1 MYIAKTKI
9 LTTLQVYYYMP
20 DYHNLIQEFVWQYND
35 RHPAFPRTHK
45 FLNFWHKEIDAVI
58 ESVNLSF
65 IDYENRTHIKKGIL
79 DI

>member
-1 MYIAKTKI
+1 MYIVKKKI

-20 DYHNLIQEFVWQYND
+20 DYHNLIQEFILQYND
-35 RHPAFPRTHK
+35 RQPNFPKTHK
-45 FLNFWHKEIDAVI
+45 FLNFWHKEIEAVI

>member
-1 MYIAKTKI
+1 MYIVKKKI

-20 DYHNLIQEFVWQYND
+20 DYHNLIQEFILQYND
-35 RHPAFPRTHK
+35 RQP
-45 FLNFWHKEIDAVI
+45 NFRHKEIEAVI

-65 IDYENRTHIKKGIL
+65 IDNENRTHIKKGIF